1 MGIVK
6 IIMFSIVLS
15 STIGIINIVPQ
26 AFAHD
31 TNPPTGDLCLFFNEG
46 FFDPSFSL
54 NHGTTGVIIQ
64 PNGAEFILSQ
74 SAIYDQNS
82 NFPFPQTPGLEFGV
96 DSPHFGLFTFLVDS
110 DTPDIAVASG
120 GSGFP
125 VSTSGTIGTFFTTL
139 EPSVPAGEYFVIS
152 CWLGFI
158 DEGGPLVTDADLFGP
173 FTILASGIPP
183 SCGPG
188 TTLNGITNEC
198 DPDVTQAQ
206 HDAALAALD
215 AALAALADAQAQR
228 DAILTTLF
236 EFLRVFGVI

>member
-1 MGIVK
+1 
-6 IIMFSIVLS
+6 MFSIVLS

-31 TNPPTGDLCLFFNEG
+31 TNPPTGDLCLNFNQG
-46 FFDPSFSL
+46 FFDPSFSM

-64 PNGAEFILSQ
+64 PDGAEFILSQ
-74 SAIYDQNS
+74 SAIYDQNPD
-82 NFPFPQTPGLEFGV
+82 FPFPPPPGREFG
-96 DSPHFGLFTFLVDS
+96 DTAHFGLFTLLVDP
-110 DTPDIAVASG
+110 DTPGAVASG
-120 GSGFP
+120 FNDFP

-139 EPSVPAGEYFVIS
+139 EPSIPPGEYFVIS

-173 FTILASGIPP
+173 FTILGSGIPP

-198 DPDVTQAQ
+198 DPDVTQAL

-215 AALAALADAQAQR
+215 AALAALAEAQAQR